1 MVCPTSH
8 VFRTGL
14 VWDGCSARHTD
25 GSALRYLFC
34 LYVRVYVCTYLSE
47 SPSSTVRMEGLCNEW
62 RCCSLLS
69 FCHCC
74 SLLPFCHCCHF
85 VTTVHCCHFV
95 TAAILSLLFT
105 AVIIHVTNLELCIK
119 VTMCSTVHTGTFS
132 SHQNSIPATSPSSTQ
147 PSHLPLIPSLFS
159 PLSPSPSLSHTL
171 QTKPST
177 VEQLKDKKQKIS
189 IFAETLVQRG
199 AFISH
204 LRHACVQTVVVGRP
218 WWNARC

>member
-1 MVCPTSH
+1 MNGGV
-8 VFRTGL
+8 V
-14 VWDGCSARHTD
+14 
-25 GSALRYLFC
+25 
-34 LYVRVYVCTYLSE
+34 
-47 SPSSTVRMEGLCNEW
+47 
-62 RCCSLLS
+62 
-69 FCHCC
+69 
-74 SLLPFCHCCHF
+74 HCCHF
-85 VTTVHCCHFV
+85 VTAVHCCHFV
-95 TAAILSLLFT
+95 TAVILSLLFTAAILSLLFT
-105 AVIIHVTNLELCIK
+105 AVIIHVTNLELCIN

-159 PLSPSPSLSHTL
+159 HLSPSRSLSHTL

-218 WWNARC
+218 GQVECQMLAVLYSGRIL